1 MDRQP
6 TTQLGQRVKAL
17 RQKKRWRQED
27 LAKATGLRQ
36 PVISR
41 IELGRLQQPKT
52 DVLKRLSEALG
63 VGADYLIFG
72 AYKTKGVS
80 ASGASVEN
88 DDLQR
93 IYGVLSDDS
102 RQQLLAYARFL
113 KEQESRERKGSRR

>member
-17 RQKKRWRQED
+17 RQKKRLRQED

-41 IELGRLQQPKT
+41 IELGHLQQPKMEM
-52 DVLKRLSEALG
+52 LKRLSEALG

-72 AYKTKGVS
+72 AYKTKGGS
-80 ASGASVEN
+80 ASDAAIGEN
-88 DDLQR
+88 EVQKLYDS
-93 IYGVLSDDS
+93 LSEGS
-102 RQQLLAYARFL
+102 RQQLLVYARFL
-113 KEQESRERKGSRR
+113 KAQEKKH